1 MKKWKLSLLTIFAT
15 TVISAQT
22 AKYSLFSNVGSKSA
36 TCESLLK
43 NVRTVNSFEEVS
55 LLIFNNAASTVTDK
69 TRIRL

>member
-1 MKKWKLSLLTIFAT
+1 MKKCTLTLLTIFAT

-43 NVRTVNSFEEVS
+43 NVRTVSSFEQVS
-55 LLIFNNAASTVTDK
+55 LLIFNNADNATTDK

>member
-1 MKKWKLSLLTIFAT
+1 MKKCTLTLLTIFAT

-22 AKYSLFSNVGSKSA
+22 AKYSLFSNIGSKSA

-43 NVRTVNSFEEVS
+43 NLRTVSSFEQVS
-55 LLIFNNAASTVTDK
+55 LLIFNNADNATTDK

>member
-1 MKKWKLSLLTIFAT
+1 MKKCTLTLLTIFAT

-22 AKYSLFSNVGSKSA
+22 AKYSLFSNIGSKSA

-43 NVRTVNSFEEVS
+43 NVRTVSSFEQVS
-55 LLIFNNAASTVTDK
+55 LLIFNNADNATTDK

>member
-1 MKKWKLSLLTIFAT
+1 MKKCILTLLTIFAT

-22 AKYSLFSNVGSKSA
+22 AKYSLFSTIGSKSA
-36 TCESLLK
+36 TCEKKQK

>member
-1 MKKWKLSLLTIFAT
+1 MKKCILTFLTICAT
-15 TVISAQT
+15 TLISAQNGG
-22 AKYSLFSNVGSKSA
+22 YSLSSNVGSKSA